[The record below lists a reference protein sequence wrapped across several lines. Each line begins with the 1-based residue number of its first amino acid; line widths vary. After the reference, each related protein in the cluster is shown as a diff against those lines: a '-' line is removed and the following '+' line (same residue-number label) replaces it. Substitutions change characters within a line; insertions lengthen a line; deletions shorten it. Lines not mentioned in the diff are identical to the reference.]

1 MDTNLETEE
10 RVWLDMGE
18 KNWYRPVF
26 LTLVVLG
33 LVLIFTGA
41 SLTEPGTEELA
52 YGRSGSFYIEDDHAD
67 MSIIVFTD
75 DEDANCEDFDLTVD
89 RHDGTYDFVPVEKT
103 SCDRWSLADSYQ
115 FRLYNLT
122 EERYGFSASD
132 TVTIVAVQGDLD
144 AYLED
149 YASGNAIAD
158 LGASMCCLSMLL
170 HVFIGRGIAKAR
182 NTEHQVVVSQGYP
195 TAVGANQPAFV
206 QAVQTVESVPAQPE
220 VAPLQEAVLEKV
232 QESVADTSLDEVVAD
247 EAPTGGAFW
256 DNIAED

>member
-1 MDTNLETEE
+1 
-10 RVWLDMGE
+10 MGE
-18 KNWYRPVF
+18 KKWYRPVF

-52 YGRSGSFYIEDDHAD
+52 YGRSGSFYIEDYHAD
-67 MSIIVFTD
+67 MSIVVFTD
-75 DEDANCEDFDLTVD
+75 DEDANCEEFDLTVD

-115 FRLYNLT
+115 FRLNNLT

-144 AYLED
+144 AYLEN

-182 NTEHQVVVSQGYP
+182 NAEQQVVVSEGHP
-195 TAVGANQPAFV
+195 TAVGAHQPAFV
-206 QAVQTVESVPAQPE
+206 QVVEPVESVPEEPE
-220 VAPLQEAVLEKV
+220 AAPHEQAVLEKM
-232 QESVADTSLDEVVAD
+232 QEVMADIAANEDVAD
-247 EAPTGGAFW
+247 EALSGGTFW